1 MGSADMN
8 RSDDETLYDPDRDEE
23 NGSILSDP
31 TVALIAAGA
40 IGFAVGAV
48 IWRYRR
54 SNTSSFGSIERAIEM
69 ARSGATD
76 TVHKLSKRLRDEG
89 YSPAQIEG
97 AAKKHL
103 TRFID
108 AVQRRAY

>member
-1 MGSADMN
+1 MESADMN
-8 RSDDETLYDPDRDEE
+8 RSDDHTMEARERDE
-23 NGSILSDP
+23 NGSLLSDP
-31 TVALIAAGA
+31 TVALLAAGA

-48 IWRYRR
+48 IWRYRK
-54 SNTSSFGSIERAIEM
+54 SNTSSYGSLERAIDM

-76 TVHKLSKRLRDEG
+76 TVQKLRRKLEDEG
-89 YSPAQIEG
+89 YSAAQLEG

-103 TRFID
+103 GRFID

>member
-8 RSDDETLYDPDRDEE
+8 RSDDDTMEAQERDE
-23 NGSILSDP
+23 NGSLLSDP
-31 TVALIAAGA
+31 AVALLAAGA

-48 IWRYRR
+48 IWRYRK
-54 SNTSSFGSIERAIEM
+54 SNSSSYGSLERAVEM

-76 TVHKLSKRLRDEG
+76 TVQKLRRKLQDEG
-89 YSPAQIEG
+89 YSTAQIEG

-103 TRFID
+103 GRFID